1 MLRRFFLKLYR
12 RRNLQNDL
20 ETELAFHRDLSRQQ
34 QNDIPLG
41 NTTVIK
47 ENALD
52 LWRFN
57 VVENFWRDVIYAIR
71 GLCRSPALLICA
83 LLSLGLGIGA
93 NTAIFQLL
101 DAVRLRTL
109 PVQKPDEL
117 AAVRIVGGNRGMGVN
132 PGEYP
137 ELTRSI
143 WQEIQSRQQGFSGMF
158 AWAANQ
164 VNIGKGDGLHRVKAV
179 WVSEDFFHVLGIRP
193 WRGRTISPEDVGA
206 CPGSTA
212 VVSYVYWQSAMGSS
226 TIDDSTTLLVDG
238 ARKQVIGVAPP

>member
-1 MLRRFFLKLYR
+1 MIRRFFLKLYR

-20 ETELAFHRDLSRQQ
+20 ETELAFHDEMSRQH
-34 QNDIPLG
+34 QNGIPLG

-47 ENALD
+47 ENSLD
-52 LWRFN
+52 LWRFSL
-57 VVENFWRDVIYAIR
+57 VENLWRDVIYAVR
-71 GLCRSPALLICA
+71 GLRRSPALLICA

-143 WQEIQSRQQGFSGMF
+143 GKRFRTGSRDSQEC
-158 AWAANQ
+158 
-164 VNIGKGDGLHRVKAV
+164 
-179 WVSEDFFHVLGIRP
+179 
-193 WRGRTISPEDVGA
+193 SPG
-206 CPGSTA
+206 
-212 VVSYVYWQSAMGSS
+212 
-226 TIDDSTTLLVDG
+226 
-238 ARKQVIGVAPP
+238 PPVR